1 MPKLMAVVDYAHTPD
16 ALEKALDESCVS
28 ILRGSYGVCLVVV
41 VIETKANAPMMGEI
55 ASRLADKVVITA
67 DNPRTEAVG
76 QILDEIVQ
84 GLWLTALIG

>member
-1 MPKLMAVVDYAHTPD
+1 
-16 ALEKALDESCVS
+16 
-28 ILRGSYGVCLVVV
+28 
-41 VIETKANAPMMGEI
+41 MMGEI

-84 GLWLTALIG
+84 GIVAITALIG